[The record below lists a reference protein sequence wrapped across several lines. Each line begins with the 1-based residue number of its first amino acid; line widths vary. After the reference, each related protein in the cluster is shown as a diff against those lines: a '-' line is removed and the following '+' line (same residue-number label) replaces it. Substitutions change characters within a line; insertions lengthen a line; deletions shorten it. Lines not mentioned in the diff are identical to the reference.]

1 MCHVWGSGPGPPP
14 GESAGTNE
22 GRPAKKCVC
31 NEHDF
36 NNALWEL
43 HQHLPIFPKPE
54 VNRVTRDNPQT
65 KTL

>member
-22 GRPAKKCVC
+22 ARKECVC

-43 HQHLPIFPKPE
+43 HQHVRIFPKPE